1 MKRLALLV
9 AVALTAP
16 SRAGAQLP
24 TPLPEI
30 SADAARNDRYPAH
43 NAAFPNGVTSIA
55 DLQYWNPVGY
65 RPLTLD
71 LYLPPASVP
80 PPATGFPL
88 VIQIH
93 GGAFMGGDKRLIL
106 PFVDWPGVLASLAAR
121 GYVVASI
128 NYRLSGEARFP
139 AQAQDVKAA
148 VRWLR
153 LNAVK
158 YAIDPGRAVTW
169 GQSAGGH
176 LASLAAVSCGAPALS
191 PIGVALASG
200 PREVTAATPSDCVQ
214 GAVAWFGLFDLA
226 TIQEQAREVKALSR
240 DDADAPEWR
249 LLGCFAA
256 ACPATKVTAASP
268 VSYVDRNDP
277 PMLLIVGSEDT
288 LVPTRQT
295 FEMAERLTA
304 AGVKHELIVLP
315 GINHSFIG
323 STAEATRD
331 ANLKALAA
339 TFEFIDRTIG
349 NRSSTAR

>member
-1 MKRLALLV
+1 MKKLALLI
-9 AVALTAP
+9 AVALTASP
-16 SRAGAQLP
+16 RPPAQVP
-24 TPLPEI
+24 APLPEI
-30 SADAARNDRYPAH
+30 AADAARNDQYPAK
-43 NAAFPNGVTSIA
+43 NAAFANGVTSIA
-55 DLQYWNPVGY
+55 DLQYWSPVGY

-71 LYLPPASVP
+71 LYLPPVSIR

-106 PFVDWPGVLASLAAR
+106 PFVDWPSVLASLAAR
-121 GYVVASI
+121 GFVVASI

-158 YAIDPGRAVTW
+158 YTIDPGRAVTW

-176 LASLAAVSCGAPALS
+176 LASLTAVSCGAAALS
-191 PIGVALASG
+191 PSGFPPAPGSSDVTVAT
-200 PREVTAATPSDCVQ
+200 VSDCVQ

-226 TIQEQAREVKALSR
+226 TLQEQAREVKALSR
-240 DDADAPEWR
+240 DDAGAPEWR

-256 ACPATKVTAASP
+256 ACSPSQVAAASP
-268 VSYVDRNDP
+268 VSYVDRSDP
-277 PMLLIVGSEDT
+277 PMLLIVGSDDT
-288 LVPTRQT
+288 LIPTKQT
-295 FEMAERLTA
+295 IDMAERLTA
-304 AGVKHELIVLP
+304 AGVKHDLIVLP
-315 GINHSFIG
+315 GVGHSFIG
-323 STAEATRD
+323 GTVEATRD

-339 TFEFIDRTIG
+339 TYDFIDRTIG
-349 NRSSTAR
+349 NRASTAR

>member
-1 MKRLALLV
+1 MRRASIDIRRTTPRSPTVLPA
-9 AVALTAP
+9 
-16 SRAGAQLP
+16 SR
-24 TPLPEI
+24 I
-30 SADAARNDRYPAH
+30 SR
-43 NAAFPNGVTSIA
+43 T
-55 DLQYWNPVGY
+55 WNPVGY
-65 RPLTLD
+65 RPLALD
-71 LYLPPASVP
+71 LYLPPASVR

-88 VIQIH
+88 VIHIH

-106 PFVDWPGVLASLAAR
+106 PFVDWPGVLASLAGR

-158 YAIDPGRAVTW
+158 YAIDPDRAVTW

-176 LASLAAVSCGAPALS
+176 LASLTAVSCGAAALS
-191 PIGVALASG
+191 PTGPASAPG
-200 PREVTAATPSDCVQ
+200 KPDVTAATPSDCVQ
-214 GAVAWFGLFDLA
+214 GAVAWFGLFDIA

-249 LLGCFAA
+249 LLGCFAT
-256 ACPATKVTAASP
+256 ACPPSQVTAASP
-268 VSYVDRNDP
+268 VSYVDRTDP

-288 LVPTRQT
+288 LVPTKQT
-295 FEMAERLTA
+295 IEMAERLTA
-304 AGVKHELIVLP
+304 AGVKHDLIVLP
-315 GINHSFIG
+315 GIDHSFIG
-323 STAEATRD
+323 RTAEATRD

>member
-9 AVALTAP
+9 AVALTV
-16 SRAGAQLP
+16 SLRAAAQLP

-30 SADAARNDRYPAH
+30 AADAARNDRYPAH
-43 NAAFPNGVTSIA
+43 DATFPNGVTSIA
-55 DLQYWNPVGY
+55 DLQYWDPVGY

-71 LYLPPASVP
+71 LYLPPASVH

-93 GGAFMGGDKRLIL
+93 GGAFRGGDKRLIL

-153 LNAVK
+153 LSAVK
-158 YAIDPGRAVTW
+158 YVIDPDRAVTW

-176 LASLAAVSCGAPALS
+176 LASLAAVSCGAAALS
-191 PIGVALASG
+191 PTRTAPASG
-200 PREVTAATPSDCVQ
+200 PLDVTVATVSDCVQ
-214 GAVAWFGLFDLA
+214 GAVAWFGLFDMA
-226 TIQEQAREVKALSR
+226 TIQEQAQEVNALSR

-256 ACPATKVTAASP
+256 SCPPPQITAASP
-268 VSYVDRNDP
+268 VSYVDGNDP
-277 PMLLIVGSEDT
+277 PMLLIVGSDDT
-288 LVPTRQT
+288 LIPTKQT
-295 FEMAERLTA
+295 IEMAERLTA
-304 AGVKHELIVLP
+304 AGVKHDLIVLP

-323 STAEATRD
+323 RTAEATRD

-349 NRSSTAR
+349 NRSTTPR

>member
-1 MKRLALLV
+1 MLLI

-16 SRAGAQLP
+16 PGEAAQLP
-24 TPLPEI
+24 TPLPEV
-30 SADAARNDRYPAH
+30 SVDAARIDRYPAPD
-43 NAAFPNGVTSIA
+43 AAFPNGVTSIA

-71 LYLPPASVP
+71 LYLPPASVT
-80 PPATGFPL
+80 PPASGFPL

-93 GGAFMGGDKRLIL
+93 GGAFMGGDKRLIS

-153 LNAVK
+153 LNAGK
-158 YAIDPGRAVTW
+158 SAIDPGRAVTW

-176 LASLAAVSCGAPALS
+176 LASLAAVSCGAAALS
-191 PIGVALASG
+191 PTGAASPSG

-214 GAVAWFGLFDLA
+214 GAVAWFGLFDMA
-226 TIQEQAREVKALSR
+226 TIQEQARDVKALSR

-256 ACPATKVTAASP
+256 ACPTTTVTAASP
-268 VSYVDRNDP
+268 VSYVDRTDP

-288 LVPTRQT
+288 LVPTKQT
-295 FEMAERLTA
+295 IEMAERLTA
-304 AGVKHELIVLP
+304 AGVKHDLIVLP

-323 STAEATRD
+323 RTAEATRD

-349 NRSSTAR
+349 NRPGTVR

>member
-1 MKRLALLV
+1 MKELAVLV
-9 AVALTAP
+9 AAALTASSP
-16 SRAGAQLP
+16 AAAQLP
-24 TPLPEI
+24 TPLPEVA
-30 SADAARNDRYPAH
+30 ADVAPTDRYPAPD
-43 NAAFPNGVTSIA
+43 AAFPNGVTSIA

-71 LYLPPASVP
+71 LYRPPASVR

-88 VIQIH
+88 VIHIH
-93 GGAFMGGDKRLIL
+93 GGGFMGGDKRLIL

-121 GYVVASI
+121 GYVVVSI

-153 LNAVK
+153 LNAAK
-158 YAIDPGRAVTW
+158 YAIDPDRVVTW

-191 PIGVALASG
+191 PTPAPGAPGVTG
-200 PREVTAATPSDCVQ
+200 ATPSDCIQ
-214 GAVAWFGLFDLA
+214 GAIAWFGLFDIA

-256 ACPATKVTAASP
+256 ACLPAQVTAASP
-268 VSYVDRNDP
+268 LSYVDRSDP

-288 LVPTRQT
+288 LVPTKQT
-295 FEMAERLTA
+295 IAMAEKLTA
-304 AGVKHELIVLP
+304 AGVKHDLIVLP

-323 STAEATRD
+323 RTPEATRD

>member
-1 MKRLALLV
+1 
-9 AVALTAP
+9 
-16 SRAGAQLP
+16 
-24 TPLPEI
+24 
-30 SADAARNDRYPAH
+30 
-43 NAAFPNGVTSIA
+43 
-55 DLQYWNPVGY
+55 
-65 RPLTLD
+65 
-71 LYLPPASVP
+71 
-80 PPATGFPL
+80 
-88 VIQIH
+88 
-93 GGAFMGGDKRLIL
+93 MGGDKRLIL
-106 PFVDWPGVLASLAAR
+106 PFADWPGVLASLAAR

-158 YAIDPGRAVTW
+158 YAIDPDRAVTW

-176 LASLAAVSCGAPALS
+176 LASLAAVSCGVAALS
-191 PIGVALASG
+191 PPAAAPASG
-200 PREVTAATPSDCVQ
+200 PPDVTVATPSDCVQ

-226 TIQEQAREVKALSR
+226 TIQDQAREVKALSR

-256 ACPATKVTAASP
+256 ACPPAQVTAASP
-268 VSYVDRNDP
+268 VSYVDRTDP

-288 LVPTRQT
+288 LVPTKQT
-295 FEMAERLTA
+295 IEMAKRLAA
-304 AGVKHELIVLP
+304 AGVKHDVIVLP

-323 STAEATRD
+323 RTAEATRD